1 MAVTLSSGVSIK
13 EQIALFVELQ
23 EVDMTTLRLREQ
35 KAQLP
40 ETPAAVKRLIQQ
52 AQQTMTVA
60 TNLQKETQASWKS
73 LEIDLETQ
81 EASIRKSKGRLNDLK
96 TNKEYQAHLFEI
108 DLAGKKLGQV
118 EEQLLLIMDR
128 AESVDQQVLNAKEEM
143 VRQEAALEA
152 ALIKVEV
159 AEADIDREL
168 DVLSHSHERL
178 VRQLDEKLLK
188 QYEQVRSS
196 HSGRPMVPILGGTC
210 SGCQL
215 QVPPQLVSEV
225 KRGEALHVCSHC
237 QRFLFLPPE
246 LTEATDEKA

>member
-13 EQIALFVELQ
+13 EQIALLVELQ

-35 KAQLP
+35 KARLP

-52 AQQTMTVA
+52 AQQAMTET

-81 EASIRKSKGRLNDLK
+81 EASIQKSKGRLNELK

-108 DLAGKKLGQV
+108 DLAGKKRGQV

-159 AEADIDREL
+159 AEADVDREL
-168 DVLSHSHERL
+168 EVLSHSHERL

-188 QYEQVRSS
+188 EYEQVRSS
-196 HSGRPMVPILGGTC
+196 YSDRPMVPILGGTC

-237 QRFLFLPPE
+237 QRFLFWPS
-246 LTEATDEKA
+246 EATLEKA